1 MSLTTPPNAPTNIS
15 WRAMMDV
22 AFQEACKAA
31 KMGESPIGAALF
43 STSGEL
49 IAKAHNQPISL
60 NDPTGHAEI
69 LCLRKA
75 AKKVGN
81 YRLSNTIMAVTLE
94 PCLMCTGAIIHAR
107 VSGVVMGALD
117 PKAGAIISNLE
128 GHALPFTNHKMWFID
143 GVLENE
149 CSSLL
154 KRFFLEKRKR

>member
-1 MSLTTPPNAPTNIS
+1 MSHLTPPAAPKGTN
-15 WRAMMDV
+15 WRQFMDV

-43 STSGEL
+43 SASGEL
-49 IAKAHNQPISL
+49 IAKAHNLPITL

-75 AKKVGN
+75 GKELGN
-81 YRLSNTIMAVTLE
+81 YRLSNTILAVTLE

-107 VSGVVMGALD
+107 VGGVVMGALD
-117 PKAGAIISNLE
+117 PRAGALVSNLD
-128 GHALPFTNHKMWFID
+128 GHSLSFSNHKLWHIN
-143 GVLENE
+143 GVMEDE
-149 CSSLL
+149 CSGLL